1 MLCILETGARGGQE
15 ASDGNRTHSFRILM
29 RCGADYS
36 DARVRHIHTH
46 ARGHLH
52 IYTTST
58 FVIPVMT
65 CSRLHLPLIYF
76 DTKSI
81 VVM

>member
-46 ARGHLH
+46 ARSSAH
-52 IYTTST
+52 IHN
-58 FVIPVMT
+58 
-65 CSRLHLPLIYF
+65 LHLCDPCHDLLSLAFTANIL
-76 DTKSI
+76 
-81 VVM
+81 